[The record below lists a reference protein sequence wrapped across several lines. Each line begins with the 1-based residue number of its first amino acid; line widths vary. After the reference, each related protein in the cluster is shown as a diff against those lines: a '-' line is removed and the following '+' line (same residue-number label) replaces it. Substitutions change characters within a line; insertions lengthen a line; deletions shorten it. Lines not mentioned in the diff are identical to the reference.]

1 MHCSLCG
8 VSSNS
13 GSHEERQKKKQKKRK
28 TKKKKLQ
35 TNPVYNKLSLTE
47 LQFGIC
53 RVFVEERINFVVQKA
68 HTILLVNKKKE
79 GRGREKI
86 ARTPS

>member
-8 VSSNS
+8 VSSNC
-13 GSHEERQKKKQKKRK
+13 GSHEERQKRKQKRK
-28 TKKKKLQ
+28 AKKKLQ

-53 RVFVEERINFVVQKA
+53 RVFCGRA
-68 HTILLVNKKKE
+68 HQL
-79 GRGREKI
+79 RGTESTYDI
-86 ARTPS
+86 VS

>member
-13 GSHEERQKKKQKKRK
+13 GSHEERQKRKQKKK
-28 TKKKKLQ
+28 GKKRLQ

-53 RVFVEERINFVVQKA
+53 RVFCGRA
-68 HTILLVNKKKE
+68 HQL
-79 GRGREKI
+79 RGTESTYDI
-86 ARTPS
+86 VS

>member
-13 GSHEERQKKKQKKRK
+13 GSHEERQKRKQKKK
-28 TKKKKLQ
+28 GKKKRLQ

-53 RVFVEERINFVVQKA
+53 RVFCGRA
-68 HTILLVNKKKE
+68 HQL
-79 GRGREKI
+79 RGTESTYDI
-86 ARTPS
+86 VS

>member
-8 VSSNS
+8 ISSNS
-13 GSHEERQKKKQKKRK
+13 GSHEERQKRKQKRK
-28 TKKKKLQ
+28 AKKKLQ

-53 RVFVEERINFVVQKA
+53 RVFCGRA
-68 HTILLVNKKKE
+68 HQL
-79 GRGREKI
+79 RGTESTYDI
-86 ARTPS
+86 VS